1 MINSKSFKKNKQ
13 DHAKLIDEVRTL
25 EKKIADNS
33 ARSKDKFEKRGQL
46 LPRERLK
53 KLLDPGSSKLPLSTL
68 AGYKSGVDDGVKI
81 IGWGNG
87 TGGIN

>member
-1 MINSKSFKKNKQ
+1 MPVIESKIMINSKSFKKNQQ

-46 LPRERLK
+46 LPRDRLN
-53 KLLDPGSSKLPLSTL
+53 KLLHTYFFLKNFLYRYQYL
-68 AGYKSGVDDGVKI
+68 
-81 IGWGNG
+81 
-87 TGGIN
+87 